1 MYSATRVT
9 NYYSILGIS
18 HNSSLKDINSAYKKL
33 ALKHH
38 PDKQSTGNADVSND
52 EFQKI
57 QEAIETLRDPIRKQ
71 EHDDILRRAGYYFH
85 STPFGSDDEYE
96 DWPEGSWRP
105 MSWKRYEDFSDPM
118 ELYRYKY
125 GNSVHMDPFAP
136 ESLVE
141 KARVEIE
148 IRVGE
153 QLEREAAAAA
163 AAAARAEAADGMG
176 SENGDDDGE
185 EDEGVDDGG
194 VLFNKPQHFQDIL
207 EYLRNQEAESIEK
220 RRKAMRANVEKD
232 EERLKNGEEDELDHD
247 EKEFARGYGN
257 EHCWRSKEAGSD
269 VPREWHENFY
279 HNEEEAVYYGGDE
292 DEGDDEGDEE
302 GDEEDDEEDEEEDE
316 EGDDDDNE
324 EDEDSRRGEN
334 QNDDPENEDED
345 DEPPQGSGGGA
356 PTQYHD
362 NFYDADRYEDDGYY
376 HSHEEDDLY
385 GDGGNN
391 NGADIYFFSF
401 SHTTSEQPASN
412 FSESTEYVTA
422 ECARESDA
430 ESVMDEAG
438 GVCLTDS
445 MSNLPLPTDS
455 NIFSPA
461 INPPSFPSVTPF
473 LPSPAI
479 KANATAII
487 DNGDPLLF
495 HFCSKLSGP
504 ANSYTSQD
512 FLFELTGMVFDV
524 YCGWLEGV
532 RLTFPGAKPLSKE
545 KQDAPACLHLGGW
558 KKSFG
563 RDKCDGCQLRQPL
576 FMLTCPG
583 CGIEKCGGCRLT
595 SAAAAGKGE
604 GVGDLLRGWD
614 VSALGW

>member
-1 MYSATRVT
+1 
-9 NYYSILGIS
+9 
-18 HNSSLKDINSAYKKL
+18 
-33 ALKHH
+33 
-38 PDKQSTGNADVSND
+38 
-52 EFQKI
+52 
-57 QEAIETLRDPIRKQ
+57 
-71 EHDDILRRAGYYFH
+71 
-85 STPFGSDDEYE
+85 
-96 DWPEGSWRP
+96 

-163 AAAARAEAADGMG
+163 AAAARAAAADGMG

-232 EERLKNGEEDELDHD
+232 EESLKNGEEDELDHD

-257 EHCWRSKEAGSD
+257 EYCWRSKEAGSD

-292 DEGDDEGDEE
+292 GEGDDED
-302 GDEEDDEEDEEEDE
+302 DDEEEYDEEED
-316 EGDDDDNE
+316 DQ
-324 EDEDSRRGEN
+324 N
-334 QNDDPENEDED
+334 QNDDPEDEDED
-345 DEPPQGSGGGA
+345 DEQPQGPGA
-356 PTQYHD
+356 GASIPHHD

-376 HSHEEDDLY
+376 HSDEEDDLY

-391 NGADIYFFSF
+391 NGADIYFFRF
-401 SHTTSEQPASN
+401 SHTASEQPASN

-430 ESVMDEAG
+430 DSVMDEAG
-438 GVCLTDS
+438 GVCLTYS
-445 MSNLPLPTDS
+445 ISNLPQPTDS
-455 NIFSPA
+455 SIFSPA
-461 INPPSFPSVTPF
+461 INVPSLPSVTPS

-479 KANATAII
+479 KPNATASI

-495 HFCSKLSGP
+495 HFCSKLNGP
-504 ANSYTSQD
+504 ANSYTSHD

-604 GVGDLLRGWD
+604 GVRDLLRGWD
-614 VSALGW
+614 ATALGW

>member
-18 HNSSLKDINSAYKKL
+18 HNSSLRDINSAYKKL

-38 PDKQSTGNADVSND
+38 PDKQGTGNADVSND

-105 MSWKRYEDFSDPM
+105 TSWKRYEDFNDPM

-163 AAAARAEAADGMG
+163 AAAARAAAADGMG

-207 EYLRNQEAESIEK
+207 EYLRNQEAADIEK

-232 EERLKNGEEDELDHD
+232 EERLRNGEGEDELDPD

-292 DEGDDEGDEE
+292 DEGDDEGD
-302 GDEEDDEEDEEEDE
+302 DEDDEEEDE
-316 EGDDDDNE
+316 EGDDDDDE
-324 EDEDSRRGEN
+324 EDDDNRRGWN
-334 QNDDPENEDED
+334 QKDDPEDEDED
-345 DEPPQGSGGGA
+345 DEQPQGPGAGA
-356 PTQYHD
+356 PTQHHD

-376 HSHEEDDLY
+376 HSDDEDLDE
-385 GDGGNN
+385 DGGNN
-391 NGADIYFFSF
+391 NGADIYFFRF
-401 SHTTSEQPASN
+401 SYTASEQPASN

-438 GVCLTDS
+438 AICPSPLTRTS
-445 MSNLPLPTDS
+445 SL
-455 NIFSPA
+455 
-461 INPPSFPSVTPF
+461 PPSTLLLSLLSRPPSLPSVTPF
-473 LPSPAI
+473 LSSPAI
-479 KANATAII
+479 KPNATANI

-495 HFCSKLSGP
+495 HFCSKLDGP

-545 KQDAPACLHLGGW
+545 KQDVLACLHLGSW
-558 KKSFG
+558 EKSFG

-595 SAAAAGKGE
+595 SAVAAACKGE

>member
-38 PDKQSTGNADVSND
+38 PDKQGTGNADVSND

-85 STPFGSDDEYE
+85 STPFASDDEYE

-105 MSWKRYEDFSDPM
+105 MSWKRYEDFKDPM

-163 AAAARAEAADGMG
+163 AAAARAATADGMG

-207 EYLRNQEAESIEK
+207 EYLRNQEAASTEK
-220 RRKAMRANVEKD
+220 RRMAMRVNVEKD
-232 EERLKNGEEDELDHD
+232 EERLRNGEEEDELDHD

-292 DEGDDEGDEE
+292 DEGDDE
-302 GDEEDDEEDEEEDE
+302 DDEEEEDADDNDDDDEEED
-316 EGDDDDNE
+316 DDY
-324 EDEDSRRGEN
+324 RGES
-334 QNDDPENEDED
+334 QNDDPEDEDED
-345 DEPPQGSGGGA
+345 DEQPQGPGA
-356 PTQYHD
+356 GPSTPHHD

-376 HSHEEDDLY
+376 HSDDEDDIY
-385 GDGGNN
+385 EDYGNN
-391 NGADIYFFSF
+391 NGADIYFFHF
-401 SHTTSEQPASN
+401 SHTASEQPASN

-438 GVCLTDS
+438 GVCLTYS
-445 MSNLPLPTDS
+445 TSNLPRPSDS
-455 NIFSPA
+455 SIFD
-461 INPPSFPSVTPF
+461 PPSLPFVTPF

-479 KANATAII
+479 KPNATASI

-495 HFCSKLSGP
+495 HFCSKLDGP
-504 ANSYTSQD
+504 VNSYTSQD

-545 KQDAPACLHLGGW
+545 KQDAPTCLHLGGW
-558 KKSFG
+558 EKSFG

-583 CGIEKCGGCRLT
+583 CGIEKCAGCRLT
-595 SAAAAGKGE
+595 SAAAAVAAGKG
-604 GVGDLLRGWD
+604 GGGGGDLLRGWD
-614 VSALGW
+614 ATALGW